1 MYDPYKYD
9 KQLKKVFFTTMMIF
23 IPIAVSVGIINYVK
37 LGTAPGDSFA
47 AGVAVSVIGLF
58 FASAIGAVW
67 GLYHE
72 YLDYKEEQ
80 KVLIS
85 AYEKTYIDL

>member
-9 KQLKKVFFTTMMIF
+9 KQLKKVFFTTMVIF
-23 IPIAVSVGIINYVK
+23 IPIAILVSIINYTA
-37 LGTAPGDSFA
+37 LNTAPGDSFA
-47 AGVAVSVIGLF
+47 AGVVVFVIGLF
-58 FASAIGAVW
+58 FVSAIGSIW

-85 AYEKTYIDL
+85 AYEKTYSDL

>member
-9 KQLKKVFFTTMMIF
+9 KQLKKVFFTTMVIF
-23 IPIAVSVGIINYVK
+23 IPIAILVSIINYTA
-37 LGTAPGDSFA
+37 LNTAPGDSFA
-47 AGVAVSVIGLF
+47 TGVAVFVIGLF

-85 AYEKTYIDL
+85 AYDKTYSDL